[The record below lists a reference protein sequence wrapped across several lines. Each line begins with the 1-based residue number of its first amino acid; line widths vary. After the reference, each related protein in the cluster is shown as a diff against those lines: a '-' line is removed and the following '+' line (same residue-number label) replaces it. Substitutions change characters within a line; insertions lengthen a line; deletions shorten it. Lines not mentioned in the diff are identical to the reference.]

1 MVAKALDLD
10 LVRVVE
16 TGGDPYATERQQWDS
31 GNNVVAVAPGVVF
44 AYDRNTYTNSLL
56 RNAGI
61 EVITIVGAELG
72 RGRGGGHCMTCPII
86 RIRRLTGLTVRGAR
100 TRSSSAVSLV
110 RSAHERSSG
119 DGIWGTP
126 WKGEWHSLPGPRAV
140 RAGRMRSG
148 WPTRAPTSSPSTSA
162 GRSRDTITYPL
173 ATSEELA
180 ETVRAVEA
188 TGRKVLARE
197 VDIRDLAA
205 LEKVV
210 ADGVEQ
216 FGRLDIV
223 VANAGVLSWG
233 RMFEMSE
240 EQWDTVIDVNLN
252 GTWRTIRAAVP
263 AMIEAGNGG
272 SIIIVSSSAGLKAT
286 PGNGHYSA
294 SKHGLVA
301 MTNALAM
308 EVGEFGIRVNS
319 IHPYS
324 IDTPMVEKEAMMEV
338 FAKYP
343 QISCT
348 ASRRCPISR
357 SITKARRGSKN
368 S

>member
-1 MVAKALDLD
+1 MTASGGPLDGRVAFI
-10 LVRVVE
+10 
-16 TGGDPYATERQQWDS
+16 TGAARGQGRAHAIRLANDGADII
-31 GNNVVAVAPGVVF
+31 AV
-44 AYDRNTYTNSLL
+44 DICR
-56 RNAGI
+56 
-61 EVITIVGAELG
+61 
-72 RGRGGGHCMTCPII
+72 PI
-86 RIRRLTGLTVRGAR
+86 
-100 TRSSSAVSLV
+100 S
-110 RSAHERSSG
+110 E
-119 DGIWGTP
+119 
-126 WKGEWHSLPGPRAV
+126 
-140 RAGRMRSG
+140 
-148 WPTRAPTSSPSTSA
+148 
-162 GRSRDTITYPL
+162 TITYPL

-180 ETVRAVEA
+180 ETVQAVEA

-197 VDIRDLAA
+197 VDIRDLEA
-205 LEKVV
+205 LQKVV

-301 MTNALAM
+301 ITNALAI

-324 IDTPMVEKEAMMEV
+324 IETPMVEKKAMIDLFTKYPSYVHSFSPMPYQPVNHQSEKGLMEFMEPEEV
-338 FAKYP
+338 SDVVAWLAGDGSHTISGSQIAVDRGTAKY
-343 QISCT
+343 
-348 ASRRCPISR
+348 
-357 SITKARRGSKN
+357 
-368 S
+368 

>member
-1 MVAKALDLD
+1 MTAANRTLEGRVAF
-10 LVRVVE
+10 V
-16 TGGDPYATERQQWDS
+16 TGAARGQGRAHAARLAADGADIIAIDGCRPISDPIPY
-31 GNNVVAVAPGVVF
+31 P
-44 AYDRNTYTNSLL
+44 
-56 RNAGI
+56 
-61 EVITIVGAELG
+61 
-72 RGRGGGHCMTCPII
+72 
-86 RIRRLTGLTVRGAR
+86 
-100 TRSSSAVSLV
+100 
-110 RSAHERSSG
+110 
-119 DGIWGTP
+119 
-126 WKGEWHSLPGPRAV
+126 
-140 RAGRMRSG
+140 
-148 WPTRAPTSSPSTSA
+148 APTCE
-162 GRSRDTITYPL
+162 D
-173 ATSEELA
+173 LA
-180 ETVRAVEA
+180 ETVRLVEA
-188 TGRKVLARE
+188 EGRKVLARE

-205 LEKVV
+205 LREVV
-210 ADGVEQ
+210 ADGIEQ

-272 SIIIVSSSAGLKAT
+272 SIVIVSSSAGTKAT

-301 MTNALAM
+301 ITNALAI

-324 IDTPMVEKEAMMEV
+324 IDTPMVEPEAMMDI

-343 QISCT
+343 AFLHSFKPMPYHPVNHDGKKGLKEFMTPEEVSDVVSWLASDGSATISGSQIAVDRGT
-348 ASRRCPISR
+348 A
-357 SITKARRGSKN
+357 KY
-368 S
+368 

>member
-1 MVAKALDLD
+1 VAAKSGPLEG
-10 LVRVVE
+10 RVAFI
-16 TGGDPYATERQQWDS
+16 TGAARGQ
-31 GNNVVAVAPGVVF
+31 
-44 AYDRNTYTNSLL
+44 
-56 RNAGI
+56 
-61 EVITIVGAELG
+61 G
-72 RGRGGGHCMTCPII
+72 R
-86 RIRRLTGLTVRGAR
+86 
-100 TRSSSAVSLV
+100 
-110 RSAHERSSG
+110 AH
-119 DGIWGTP
+119 
-126 WKGEWHSLPGPRAV
+126 AV
-140 RAGRMRSG
+140 RLASEGADIIAIDVCEQIS
-148 WPTRAPTSSPSTSA
+148 
-162 GRSRDTITYPL
+162 DTITYPL
-173 ATSEELA
+173 GTAEDLA

-188 TGRKVLARE
+188 AGRKVLARA

-205 LEKVV
+205 LHQVV

-216 FGRLDIV
+216 FGRLDV
-223 VANAGVLSWG
+223 LVANAGVLSWG

-272 SIIIVSSSAGLKAT
+272 SIVIVSSSAGTKAT

-301 MTNALAM
+301 ITNALAI

-324 IDTPMVEKEAMMEV
+324 IDTPMVEKDAMMAI

-343 QISCT
+343 QYLHSFSPMPYHPVNHEGKKGLQEFMTAEEVSDVVAWLAGDGSQTISGSQIAVDRGT
-348 ASRRCPISR
+348 A
-357 SITKARRGSKN
+357 KY
-368 S
+368 

>member
-1 MVAKALDLD
+1 MTASGGPLDGRVAFI
-10 LVRVVE
+10 
-16 TGGDPYATERQQWDS
+16 TGAARGQGRAHAIRLAND
-31 GNNVVAVAPGVVF
+31 
-44 AYDRNTYTNSLL
+44 
-56 RNAGI
+56 
-61 EVITIVGAELG
+61 GADIISVDIC
-72 RGRGGGHCMTCPII
+72 RPI
-86 RIRRLTGLTVRGAR
+86 
-100 TRSSSAVSLV
+100 S
-110 RSAHERSSG
+110 E
-119 DGIWGTP
+119 
-126 WKGEWHSLPGPRAV
+126 
-140 RAGRMRSG
+140 
-148 WPTRAPTSSPSTSA
+148 
-162 GRSRDTITYPL
+162 TITYPL
-173 ATSEELA
+173 GTSEELA
-180 ETVRAVEA
+180 ETVQAVEA

-197 VDIRDLAA
+197 VDIRDLDA
-205 LEKVV
+205 LQKVV

-301 MTNALAM
+301 LTNALAI

-324 IDTPMVEKEAMMEV
+324 IETPMVEKKAMMDL
-338 FAKYP
+338 FTKYP
-343 QISCT
+343 SYVHSFSPMPYQPVNHQGKKGLMEFMNPNRFPTWLPGWPATGRRQSRAARSPST
-348 ASRRCPISR
+348 AAPRSTSPSLRRCSR
-357 SITKARRGSKN
+357 SEILWAASALGQSDNRCPDSYRLPGRDVP
-368 S
+368 